1 MKKSVAT
8 VILAM
13 GGLMTT
19 TPASARAYIPA
30 DCQGFTGN
38 IICASKGQNRV
49 ILVHNGQVV
58 RSGKARFGGVASD
71 GTGPWFTRNGV
82 HAVGYK
88 QFNPVS
94 TLYGV
99 NMPFFVQ
106 FSGGQ
111 GIHYSYE
118 FAQTG
123 YKYSHGC
130 VGLRKYKFAQK
141 VYNFAYPGM
150 VVVVTSG

>member
-1 MKKSVAT
+1 MIQKVGT
-8 VILAM
+8 VLLAFCS
-13 GGLMTT
+13 LLVT
-19 TPASARAYIPA
+19 TPASAKAYLPDA
-30 DCQGFTGN
+30 CKGYSGKM
-38 IICASKGQNRV
+38 ICASKAQARV
-49 ILVHNGQVV
+49 IIVKNGQVV

-88 QFNPVS
+88 QPNPVS

-123 YKYSHGC
+123 YSYSHGC
-130 VGLRKYKFAQK
+130 VGLKKYNFARK

-150 VVVVTSG
+150 VVVVTPG

>member
-1 MKKSVAT
+1 MKRVLLA
-8 VILAM
+8 ILFVLL
-13 GGLMTT
+13 GLL
-19 TPASARAYIPA
+19 PASPVSAKAYLPKE
-30 DCQGFTGN
+30 CQGYSGPM
-38 IICASKGQNRV
+38 ICASKAQGRV
-49 ILVHNGQVV
+49 IIVQDGQVV
-58 RSGKARFGGVASD
+58 RSGRARFGGVASD
-71 GTGPWFTRNGV
+71 GTGPWKTRNGV

-88 QFNPVS
+88 QINPVS

-111 GIHYSYE
+111 GIHYSAE

-123 YKYSHGC
+123 YQYSHGC
-130 VGLRKYKFAQK
+130 IGLSNYKFAQR

-150 VVVVTSG
+150 VVVVTPR